1 MQDTDVLI
9 IGAGAA
15 GLAAAHALMAR
26 GLSVQLV
33 EKEPHV
39 GEPWRQRHRNL
50 TLNSYRDLSTLP
62 GVAYPPGTPAFPA
75 REAVVSLFEDFV
87 RLHGLPIAFG
97 TEVRQVRRD
106 NDRWIVETNDGTRS
120 ARNVVVATGRDRVP
134 HMPDWPGHGGFTGR
148 LLHAAAFGE
157 AAAYAGK
164 SVLVSGAGNSGFDVL
179 NHLVRARTGPIWLSA
194 RSGPAIL
201 PKRIA
206 NLAVHKVSPFLAS
219 LPTWLAD
226 AVIAM
231 TQRLSLGSHARL
243 GLPPPIGGGASRL
256 RGDSIAIAT
265 DDGAVRAI
273 KAGRVRVIGPIRSF
287 DRDSVVLE
295 DGSIVKPDV
304 VIAATGYRTGLEPL
318 VGHLG
323 VLDPR
328 GKPLFNGAAQDPRLP
343 GLWFTGMRPDLRGCF
358 TNARLQAE
366 AIAAAISASRRD
378 AKARRVQLDSG
389 AAH

>member
-1 MQDTDVLI
+1 MEDTDVLI

-26 GLSVQLV
+26 GLAVQLL

-50 TLNSYRDLSTLP
+50 TLNSHRDLSTLP
-62 GVAYPPGTPAFPA
+62 GVAYPAGTPAFPA
-75 REAVVSLFEDFV
+75 REAVVTLFEDFV
-87 RLHGLPIAFG
+87 RLHGLRIAFG
-97 TEVRQVRRD
+97 TEVRQVRRED
-106 NDRWIVETNDGTRS
+106 DGWTVETNNGARS
-120 ARNVVVATGRDRVP
+120 APNVIIATGRDRLP
-134 HMPDWPGHGGFTGR
+134 HMPDWPGHEGFTGR

-164 SVLVSGAGNSGFDVL
+164 GVLVAGAGNSGFDVL
-179 NHLVRARTGPIWLSA
+179 NHLVRVRTGPIWLSA

-206 NLAVHKVSPFLAS
+206 NVAVHKISPLLAS

-226 AVIAM
+226 AVIAT
-231 TQRLSLGSHARL
+231 TQRLTLGSHARL
-243 GLPPPIGGGASRL
+243 GLPPSIGGGASRL
-256 RGDSIAIAT
+256 SAESIAIAT

-273 KAGRVRVIGPIRSF
+273 KAGRVRVVGPIRSF
-287 DRDSVVLE
+287 DRDNVALE
-295 DGSIVKPDV
+295 DGSVVKPEV
-304 VIAATGYRTGLEPL
+304 VIAATGYRTGLEPM

-323 VLDPR
+323 VLDTR
-328 GKPLFNGAAQDPRLP
+328 GKSLLNGAAQDPRAP

-358 TNARLQAE
+358 TNARRQAE
-366 AIAAAISASRRD
+366 AIAAAIAASPKGR
-378 AKARRVQLDSG
+378 
-389 AAH
+389 